1 MRKWCVLVLIV
12 DKVSHICSARVVLWH
27 IRRIKCKWIPDIG
40 VLMIVVSVHLPYRWN
55 RDIIKARHIIAL
67 TVEFV
72 LKLINAVIVA
82 ELPGSI
88 QKLYSVRVIPCIEG
102 CAVCLLGRNIVISQW
117 HGVLVK
123 NMQIFVVMWNDHN
136 NTSCG

>member
-1 MRKWCVLVLIV
+1 MGYLAVAHVSAVEPYIETGINTLKVQVREWGVLVLIV

-40 VLMIVVSVHLPYRWN
+40 ILMIVVSVHLPYRWN
-55 RDIIKARHIIAL
+55 RDIIKTGHIIAL

-72 LKLINAVIVA
+72 LNLINAVIVA

-88 QKLYSVRVIPCIEG
+88 QKLYSVRVIP
-102 CAVCLLGRNIVISQW
+102 
-117 HGVLVK
+117 
-123 NMQIFVVMWNDHN
+123 
-136 NTSCG
+136 